1 MDVASRNTL
10 KTLDPRIGKV
20 VANVAEGDVEYI
32 NRAFLAARKTF
43 DEGPCPRMT
52 PYVKFRISLRFVD
65 LLKT

>member
-1 MDVASRNTL
+1 M
-10 KTLDPRIGKV
+10 

-43 DEGPCPRMT
+43 DERPCPRMT
-52 PYVKFRISLRFVD
+52 PYVKFRISLHFVD